1 MRLEINCAM
10 CGREKDI
17 LIENTV
23 RAAKRSFTSVIQNDD
38 WIVQR
43 NGENFDIYCSKKCAK

>member
-10 CGREKDI
+10 CGREKVI

-23 RAAKRSFTSVIQNDD
+23 RAAKKSFASVIQNDD

-43 NGENFDIYCSKKCAK
+43 NGENFDIYCSKKCAE